1 MFLNVSSDFRSA
13 QDAKKQEHTVPN
25 LYINLE
31 YNFFKWVAWT
41 QNVFSYGNNGGW
53 VPSLDSKSPHAS

>member
-25 LYINLE
+25 LYINL
-31 YNFFKWVAWT
+31 
-41 QNVFSYGNNGGW
+41 GI
-53 VPSLDSKSPHAS
+53 